1 MRICYFFVSIVYLLF
16 VSHIELFAQNV
27 STEGK
32 DFWLGFMEN
41 HETSQI
47 DLEIFI
53 SSDDS
58 TSGIVEMPF
67 YNWSETFYSYPGIT
81 AKITVPV
88 NLAMNRGSGTITD
101 KGIHIAADKE
111 VSVYALNK
119 RRLSSD
125 ATVVLPSISLGKD
138 YYVMAHMEPN
148 GGGPS
153 RFSEI
158 LLVAISDRP
167 NWKSHPQSLLQTV
180 ICRTYLSRSHLTKDK
195 LTNCNRT
202 LTSLAL
208 K

>member
-1 MRICYFFVSIVYLLF
+1 MKKRYFFASFLCWVLTFSIEVF
-16 VSHIELFAQNV
+16 GQNV

-53 SSDDS
+53 SSTD
-58 TSGIVEMPF
+58 TTEGIVEMPY
-67 YNWSETFYSYPGIT
+67 YNWSETFYAYPGIT

-88 NLAMNRGSGTITD
+88 NLAMNRGSGTITN
-101 KGIHIAADKE
+101 KGIHISADDN

-125 ATVVLPSISLGKD
+125 ATVVLPSISLGKE
-138 YYVMAHMEPN
+138 YYAMAHMEPD

-153 RFSEI
+153 LFSEI
-158 LLVAISDRP
+158 LLVAISDQTELEITP
-167 NWKSHPQSLLQTV
+167 AVITTDGHLQDLPYNITLDKGQTYQLQSNGQE
-180 ICRTYLSRSHLTKDK
+180 
-195 LTNCNRT
+195 
-202 LTSLAL
+202 
-208 K
+208 